1 MPFDHEKD
9 QVEDD
14 NRKLKRKL
22 DEAKRG
28 IDLAKSR
35 LSGPFHDF
43 ESAKRAIESAKD
55 ALRISFW

>member
-9 QVEDD
+9 QLEDD

-22 DEAKRG
+22 DEAKRA
-28 IDLAKSR
+28 IDSAKSR
-35 LSGPFHDF
+35 LSGPFRDF
-43 ESAKRAIESAKD
+43 ESAKRTIESAKD